1 MAGWSL
7 PRTRSILVYTKSLI
21 FNFID
26 FGNLCLGGPT
36 GIFTWGTGGKV
47 DLMDMANLSMMLEAA
62 NMWDSLSK
70 VKNLGLER
78 NITKTTLLSW
88 ENFK

>member
-1 MAGWSL
+1 MDFTTDKVNIGIQITDFLYRFLES
-7 PRTRSILVYTKSLI
+7 SEI
-21 FNFID
+21 FS
-26 FGNLCLGGPT
+26 LGGPT

-47 DLMDMANLSMMLEAA
+47 DLMDMANLSMMPEAP
-62 NMWDSLSK
+62 NMLDSLTK